1 MFETVEMAHVIA
13 AGSRSD
19 LDAALRVCADL
30 GVVHIQEHTAETEG
44 VSIGSPNPNA
54 DEITSLLVRTR
65 AAIAALNSANKKGP
79 MSQKEVQ
86 KALDADFENDVDSIL
101 KVVDDSRESEAEV
114 GRLEEKVTGEGR
126 EEGIE
131 ESG

>member
-54 DEITSLLVRTR
+54 DE
-65 AAIAALNSANKKGP
+65 
-79 MSQKEVQ
+79 
-86 KALDADFENDVDSIL
+86 DSG
-101 KVVDDSRESEAEV
+101 SN
-114 GRLEEKVTGEGR
+114 EKLA
-126 EEGIE
+126 
-131 ESG
+131 SFS